1 MIATAIFCLP
11 LNGWARERIIIL
23 APAAADII
31 LRLNAGDMVAGV
43 TNNVTEFPAARKV
56 GTHLNPGLEVMA
68 ALKPTLLITTA
79 RFTPEM
85 AMRLGAE
92 QYVYDPKDLPGILD
106 DISNLAQRLGKTA
119 EGAELARQ
127 LEGMLKQLKPVATP
141 PTVMYETRSN
151 PLALAKDNSIIQSM
165 LETAGFSYAYH
176 GSSGIVSMEWLL
188 VNQPDYYIYQ
198 IGPMNRDPLPPNERT
213 GWQNFNAC
221 VWAVA
226 ELEFARPNTELFAK
240 VLQLNAILTGENSC
254 ETGKKLYIS
263 IDLEP

>member
-1 MIATAIFCLP
+1 MATFCLP
-11 LNGWARERIIIL
+11 LNSFAQERIIIL

-31 LRLNAGDMVAGV
+31 AKLNAGDMVVGV

-68 ALKPTLLITTA
+68 ALKPTLLITTV

-85 AMRLGAE
+85 AKRLGAE

-106 DISNLAQRLGKTA
+106 DIGNFAQKLDRTA
-119 EGAELARQ
+119 EGAILVQELEA
-127 LEGMLKQLKPVATP
+127 MLAQLKPVAKP

-151 PLALAKDNSIIQSM
+151 PLALAKDNSIIKSM

-176 GSSGIVSMEWLL
+176 GASGIVSMEWLL

-198 IGPMNRDPLPPNERT
+198 IGPMNRDPLAPNLRP

-221 VWAVA
+221 VWAVD
-226 ELEFARPNTELFAK
+226 ELEFARANTELFVK
-240 VLQLNAILTGENSC
+240 VLKLNAILAGENPC
-254 ETGKKLYIS
+254 ENGKLLYI
-263 IDLEP
+263 DVEP